1 MNAVQ
6 FVPGQRWVS
15 DTEPDLGLG
24 IVEDYGDRAVVV
36 AFPAAGERRTYAAGN
51 APLSRVEYVVGD
63 RATTAEEVS
72 FEVTDRVEAHGTL
85 VYHGIDEHGNAVE
98 VEEIDLDSFVHLAS
112 PRDRLLAGQIDTD
125 SAFRLRAS
133 TLVHADYLDRSPARG
148 FLGPRVQLLPHQL
161 YIANEVS
168 RRHAPRVLLA
178 DEVGLGKTIEAG
190 LILHRLVVSGRATR
204 ALIVVPDALVHQW
217 LVEMLRRFNLTFTIL
232 DEERCEALESS
243 GSDNPF
249 EAAQL
254 VLCALSLLVDN
265 AGRHQQA
272 IAAGWDLLVADEA
285 HHLAWSE
292 KGASLPY
299 ERIAALS
306 GATAGVLLL
315 TATPEQI
322 GVDGHFARLRLL
334 DPDRFTDLARFHE
347 EEVGYRALGD
357 LVAELTSDDALHRL
371 GHDEALGAHVAQYLG
386 AEKVHA
392 LRSKLD
398 DDEPSPQSVLDEVI
412 DLLLDHHGTGRI
424 LFRNT
429 RSTVGGFPERKLQPH
444 PLPSPPDYEQQAA
457 DAGVE
462 ALIQPETLLG
472 DQWLALD
479 PRVVWL
485 SEWLT
490 AHRGEKAL
498 VICARADA
506 AQVLELHL
514 RLRRGI
520 RSAVFHERMHLV
532 ARDRAAAY
540 FAEPDEGAQ
549 VLVCSEIGSEGRN
562 FQFARHLVLFDLPLH
577 ADVLEQRIGR
587 LDRIGQRHQVL
598 VHVPHYTTG
607 ATSVLVQ
614 WYDAGVDAFTR
625 PPPSG
630 ERLARE
636 VGEALRRCLVD
647 ADAAGEVDALVTRTR
662 LVTEAM
668 RAELAGGRDRLIERN
683 SCRPGTA
690 RALVDAVTSEARA
703 EALAD
708 YMERVFDH
716 FGVEH
721 QVHGDRSIVV
731 RPGEHMFVDSFPGLP
746 EDGMTATFDREEAL
760 AREDLHFLTWEHPLV
775 SGAIDA
781 VLSDRVGNAT
791 VASIEMPPLPPGR
804 MLVEVLF
811 ALHCPAPRELQIRRY
826 FSGSLARVVIA
837 EDGKD
842 LAKILTSARIDARAQ
857 AVPIETARAVVQH
870 ARIKIV
876 ELVRTAEAIVAP
888 RLTALIEEADRN
900 VTTSRGGEADRLR
913 TLSRANPAIRAEEI
927 EALETETEAMHDYIR
942 RTQLRADALRVLV
955 TT

>member
-1 MNAVQ
+1 M
-6 FVPGQRWVS
+6 
-15 DTEPDLGLG
+15 
-24 IVEDYGDRAVVV
+24 
-36 AFPAAGERRTYAAGN
+36 
-51 APLSRVEYVVGD
+51 
-63 RATTAEEVS
+63 
-72 FEVTDRVEAHGTL
+72 
-85 VYHGIDEHGNAVE
+85 
-98 VEEIDLDSFVHLAS
+98 
-112 PRDRLLAGQIDTD
+112 
-125 SAFRLRAS
+125 
-133 TLVHADYLDRSPARG
+133 
-148 FLGPRVQLLPHQL
+148 
-161 YIANEVS
+161 
-168 RRHAPRVLLA
+168 
-178 DEVGLGKTIEAG
+178 
-190 LILHRLVVSGRATR
+190 
-204 ALIVVPDALVHQW
+204 
-217 LVEMLRRFNLTFTIL
+217 
-232 DEERCEALESS
+232 
-243 GSDNPF
+243 
-249 EAAQL
+249 
-254 VLCALSLLVDN
+254 LCALSLLVDN

-498 VICARADA
+498 VICARADT

-607 ATSVLVQ
+607 
-614 WYDAGVDAFTR
+614 R
-625 PPPSG
+625 PRCSCNGTTLASTPSPVRHRPVSASPEKS
-630 ERLARE
+630 ERLSDAAWSTLTPPAKSTLSLPGLGLLPRQCAQNSRRPGSPDRTQL
-636 VGEALRRCLVD
+636 VSTRHRPCARRCRHVRSPR
-647 ADAAGEVDALVTRTR
+647 GSVGR
-662 LVTEAM
+662 LHGAC
-668 RAELAGGRDRLIERN
+668 L
-683 SCRPGTA
+683 RPF
-690 RALVDAVTSEARA
+690 R
-703 EALAD
+703 
-708 YMERVFDH
+708 
-716 FGVEH
+716 VEH

-746 EDGMTATFDREEAL
+746 DDGMTATFDREEAL

-781 VLSDRVGNAT
+781 VLSDRVGNRDGGVDRDAA
-791 VASIEMPPLPPGR
+791 ASPRADPGR
-804 MLVEVLF
+804 GAVRV
-811 ALHCPAPRELQIRRY
+811 ALPGA
-826 FSGSLARVVIA
+826 A
-837 EDGKD
+837 
-842 LAKILTSARIDARAQ
+842 
-857 AVPIETARAVVQH
+857 
-870 ARIKIV
+870 
-876 ELVRTAEAIVAP
+876 
-888 RLTALIEEADRN
+888 
-900 VTTSRGGEADRLR
+900 
-913 TLSRANPAIRAEEI
+913 
-927 EALETETEAMHDYIR
+927 
-942 RTQLRADALRVLV
+942 
-955 TT
+955 